1 MDIGEG
7 AVFAIAVDVDYLA
20 VAVILFQAAAF
31 ACGNKVCDGMGW
43 LLPVEADVACAC
55 ETGVFESVIAEDGVK
70 LVCNAFCGGVAVPI
84 HPALL
89 VKLQWSPNEIA
100 VWLHNL

>member
-31 ACGNKVCDGMGW
+31 ASGNEVCDGTGR
-43 LLPVEADVACAC
+43 LLPVETDVACAC
-55 ETGVFESVIAEDGVK
+55 ETGVFESVIAEDCIK
-70 LVCNAFCGGVAVPI
+70 LVCNAFCGSVAVLGCNDGR
-84 HPALL
+84 AKRLQFLL
-89 VKLQWSPNEIA
+89 
-100 VWLHNL
+100 